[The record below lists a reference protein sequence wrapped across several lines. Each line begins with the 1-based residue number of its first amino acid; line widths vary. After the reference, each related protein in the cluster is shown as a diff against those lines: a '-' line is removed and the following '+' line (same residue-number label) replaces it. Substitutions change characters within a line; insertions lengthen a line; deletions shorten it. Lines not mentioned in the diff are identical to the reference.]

1 MMVAILKL
9 LLLFSKSS
17 AFSPNCYIRHHH
29 HKLGEHHHRLQQKS
43 DDYVDAEFY
52 PVEPDQN
59 SSSSTSSVS
68 PSTPKKMS
76 PLQISLTSVEPKLS
90 SLSFNFIDPALKS
103 ASKQSFIP
111 CRIAY
116 IINYNNVEYVLG
128 TPVDKQVAIF
138 VEDLNSNTAY
148 FIDSDEDD
156 NMEIMERAASVF
168 EQQYK
173 YVSLS
178 DDDEDEEDE
187 YDSDDDNHNYDGNTM
202 NKRGTQ
208 KLSIRFK
215 RTPRT
220 LTVEGDLGMITG
232 NWKEDGK
239 RQFEEVKDVA
249 SDVLNDSNEH
259 GDDEFFDLFFSKE
272 LGSDYKEKAMANS
285 DIDEEQ
291 VQELMDLFNVPG
303 LGTEKDDDEGID
315 SIFKDIR
322 MDEKIA
328 VENGTESMG
337 GSTALRLIGFG
348 NENDDGKIYSLVQ
361 LLQPMILIAKTDS
374 SLEFDEKMLLTQE
387 EADEIV
393 PILEKQFK
401 DEFEGVTLK

>member
-1 MMVAILKL
+1 MAATRTILNL
-9 LLLFSKSS
+9 FLFFSKSS
-17 AFSPNCYIRHHH
+17 SFSPNLCIKHQ
-29 HKLGEHHHRLQQKS
+29 HKLAEYHNRLQEKS
-43 DDYVDAEFY
+43 NDYVDAEFY
-52 PVEPDQN
+52 PVEPDK
-59 SSSSTSSVS
+59 SSSSSRSSVS

-76 PLQISLTSVEPKLS
+76 PLQLSLTSVEPKLS

-116 IINYNNVEYVLG
+116 IINYKNVEYVLG
-128 TPVDKQVAIF
+128 TPVDTQVAIYC
-138 VEDLNSNTAY
+138 EDLNSNTAY

-156 NMEIMERAASVF
+156 NMELMERAASVF
-168 EQQYK
+168 EQQYR

-178 DDDEDEEDE
+178 DDDDDEEDG
-187 YDSDDDNHNYDGNTM
+187 YDDDDDHDGNTI
-202 NKRGTQ
+202 NRKKKQ

-239 RQFEEVKDVA
+239 RQFEEIKDIA
-249 SDVLNDSNEH
+249 SNILNESNEH
-259 GDDEFFDLFFSKE
+259 DDDDFFDSFFRKE
-272 LGSDYKEKAMANS
+272 LGNDYEEKAIANG

-291 VQELMDLFNVPG
+291 VQEFMDLFNIPG

-315 SIFKDIR
+315 DFFKDIR

-328 VENGTESMG
+328 IENGTGSVG

-348 NENDDGKIYSLVQ
+348 GENDDSKIYSLVQ

-393 PILEKQFK
+393 PILEQQFK